1 MLFSNT
7 VRSLINRNA
16 VGTLPTRGTWLISR
30 RNLSITS
37 PVLESQA
44 ASTTSKSTV
53 TLPPTTKIPEI
64 SVRPASIEYKGMLEQ
79 VRKEGIRRANQDNR
93 AEMFLRRPVD
103 RQRAV
108 QPGDIVM
115 VETLNSKTSNTT
127 STFVGLC
134 IGIFRRGIDTSFT
147 LRNIVMK
154 VGVEMSFKVY
164 SPMVKNIK
172 ILEKSRGY
180 HRAKLYY
187 MRKQPEKAPFFNQ
200 RKTKAEKMASSS

>member
-1 MLFSNT
+1 MLLSNT
-7 VRSLINRNA
+7 IRPLINGNA
-16 VGTLPTRGTWLISR
+16 VRVSNSRGPWLIFG
-30 RNLSITS
+30 RNLLTTP

-44 ASTTSKSTV
+44 ATTTSKQTV
-53 TLPPTTKIPEI
+53 TLPPTTKVPEI
-64 SVRPASIEYKGMLEQ
+64 PVRPASVEYKSILEQ
-79 VRKEGIRRANQDNR
+79 IKKEGIQRANQDNR

-108 QPGDIVM
+108 QPGDIIM

-127 STFVGLC
+127 SMFVGLC

-154 VGVEMSFKVY
+154 VGVEMNFKVY

-172 ILEKSRGY
+172 ILEKSRGF

-200 RKTKAEKMASSS
+200 RKTKAEKMASK